1 MSACQKKCGFNSE
14 TPNTGNPPKV
24 MSAVNLLSRQ
34 LMPSFK
40 ALVKIGTVGRIGG
53 GWQVPRDLH
62 QVNINGINWHPL
74 GVSDQ
79 KTVVSLSVVSLS
91 VKDMGRGVAVGRVE
105 TFEACSCGFQ
115 SPFSS
120 SE

>member
-1 MSACQKKCGFNSE
+1 
-14 TPNTGNPPKV
+14 

-62 QVNINGINWHPL
+62 QVNINGIN
-74 GVSDQ
+74 
-79 KTVVSLSVVSLS
+79 
-91 VKDMGRGVAVGRVE
+91 
-105 TFEACSCGFQ
+105 
-115 SPFSS
+115 
-120 SE
+120 